1 MGGLHTVL
9 VSLLARKV
17 QTEKMKA
24 SVSRTN
30 LAEME
35 RIWSSSK
42 DRTDEHFTEVQ
53 ELCSTMTDFVAK
65 YHHLRE
71 KGLRKSVDVSKI
83 VKALEDECQ
92 ELDDALATVAKALK
106 AHRAQDR
113 ELDRTL
119 KTTRNSACLQSITP
133 DELVNMKLQLQ
144 QLENKNGSLA
154 TEQTRLQRYVDH
166 LDTRVK
172 ELEIHEDKTSTAS
185 PRRSLAKLLKKRDKL
200 FSTIASERAK
210 YESRLAQAEKDAV
223 KFGEYVEFLSF
234 RVAAG
239 Q

>member
-1 MGGLHTVL
+1 ML

-133 DELVNMKLQLQ
+133 DEVRDRT
-144 QLENKNGSLA
+144 GSNAAREHETA
-154 TEQTRLQRYVDH
+154 TTTTRKQERIFSHRANQTTTVRRPPRHSCEGAGDSRRQDVH
-166 LDTRVK
+166 GV
-172 ELEIHEDKTSTAS
+172 ST
-185 PRRSLAKLLKKRDKL
+185 
-200 FSTIASERAK
+200 T
-210 YESRLAQAEKDAV
+210 V
-223 KFGEYVEFLSF
+223 
-234 RVAAG
+234 AG
-239 Q
+239 QTPKEAGQTIQYYC